1 MPNVTIRTIEEFQ
14 GTRFGPRIIEL
25 TTLLNFPLPT
35 IMVLPLTKF
44 ERKDLW
50 GFKVNQ
56 PGRQTEPPTEAII
69 FKLMHDDKERGLEVV
84 MQDLIGCLLGRHS
97 RQVRG
102 THFHVFGR
110 RDEDGESID
119 FEGDSRDA
127 AEPIRLYLQDL
138 ESLIRHVDTD
148 RTNVMLS
155 NDELQV
161 QLREKDKLFAEQ
173 DEVAKEMQ
181 AKFETQDKR
190 FKSQEKRV
198 QERNKRIRDMT
209 EELKAK
215 DFELKHQQSVIE
227 RLCSQKRALKAKIE
241 TLTTN
246 VEEYKTAIENAGLTF
261 VEEKIEAD
269 E

>member
-1 MPNVTIRTIEEFQ
+1 MPITISTIEEFQ
-14 GTRFGPRIIEL
+14 VTRFGPRIVEL
-25 TTLLNFPLPT
+25 TTLLNLPLPT
-35 IMVLPLTKF
+35 ITVHPLTKF

-56 PGRQTEPPTEAII
+56 PGRQTEPTTEAII
-69 FKLMHDDKERGLEVV
+69 FKLMHDDRERGMEVV
-84 MQDLIGCLLGRHS
+84 MQDLIGRMLGRHS

-110 RDEDGESID
+110 SDEDGESID
-119 FEGDSRDA
+119 FEDDSRDA
-127 AEPIRLYLQDL
+127 AEPIHLYLQDL
-138 ESLIRHVDTD
+138 ESLIRHVDMD

-161 QLREKDKLFAEQ
+161 QLRKKDKLFAEQ

-181 AKFETQDKR
+181 TKFETQDKK

-198 QERNKRIRDMT
+198 QERNKRIHDMT

-215 DFELKHQQSVIE
+215 DFELEHQQSVIE
-227 RLCSQKRALKAKIE
+227 RLRSQKRALKAKIDS
-241 TLTTN
+241 LTTTI
-246 VEEYKTAIENAGLTF
+246 EENKTAMENAGLTF
-261 VEEKIEAD
+261 VEEEIDAD